1 MKNLTQALK
10 KKLFQKLF
18 QRPDFLGIYGDYDG
32 VLTFLAKIWPLQDM
46 PSEDSR
52 FSNAM
57 DDARQHLVNNS
68 DWELDY
74 TFTERFNLIDGPD
87 EIFNAFLEVA
97 VSPDVRKTKESIQEY
112 VNLINYQLAR
122 SGYRMVHVDYF
133 EELPVYKLM
142 DKGQFSDLPLEISA
156 NQVPFFKGADNIDH
170 HPCFVLFQSDWDD
183 YGHETT
189 FVLQYRKSASSFERI
204 GQFNIMKSGV
214 KKTWDVVPDRFTQ
227 LEDDFCSLGSGIH
240 FYEAFRD
247 IFGPNY
253 QSALYALRDVALFPR
268 IADEFEDD
276 DIFRTSLLRMNETE
290 SLMRTARF
298 KLNGI
303 DLTQAFKFNFTTRP
317 PYAENDILLNF
328 DFQYAEKIK
337 HRIYGLIGKN
347 GTGKTRILSSLI
359 HALSEEN
366 PAAITPKKP
375 LYGKIFSV
383 SYSFFDRFEPPEAN
397 ASFNYVYC
405 GLKKRGGGWLTE
417 DELTARFFE
426 SAERIKR
433 KRLMVEWNEILKTF
447 IPADILSEMFGRID
461 GHFAFIAEKF
471 SSVYGKVSSG
481 QNILLFIITEIIAQI
496 RQNSLIIY
504 DEPETHLHPNAIS
517 ELMNTLFTM
526 TENFNSFCI
535 IATHSP
541 IVIQELQS
549 RNVYVIE
556 REEASVSARKL
567 DKEVF
572 AENLTVITEDIF
584 GNRDVSKHYIQFLR
598 RLVNE
603 NMTFEEI
610 VGTIET
616 NDLPLSLNAR
626 LYIKSLISEY
636 NENA

>member
-1 MKNLTQALK
+1 MNNLSQPLK

-18 QRPDFLGIYGDYDG
+18 ERPDFLGIYSDYDG
-32 VLTFLAKIWPLQDM
+32 IITFLNKIWPLQDM

-52 FSNAM
+52 FANAM
-57 DDARQHLVNNS
+57 EDARQHLVNNS
-68 DWELDY
+68 DWEYDY
-74 TFTERFNLIDGPD
+74 TFTERLNLLGGPD
-87 EIFNAFLEVA
+87 EIFNTFLEVV
-97 VSPDVRKTKESIQEY
+97 VSPDVRKDKDSILEY

-122 SGYRMVHVDYF
+122 SGHRMVHVDYF
-133 EELPVYKLM
+133 EELPVYKLA
-142 DKGQFSDLPLEISA
+142 DKGKFNDLPLEISA
-156 NQVPFFKGADNIDH
+156 NQIPFFKGMDGIDQY
-170 HPCFVLFQSDWDD
+170 PCFVLIYDNWDD
-183 YGHETT
+183 YGHKTT
-189 FVLQYRKSASSFERI
+189 MALQYRSSQGSYERI
-204 GQFNIMKSGV
+204 GELCIMKSAE
-214 KKTWDVVPDRFTQ
+214 KTTWDVLPDRFIQ
-227 LEDDFCSLGSGIH
+227 LEEDFCSLGSGIE
-240 FYEAFRD
+240 FYETFRTV
-247 IFGPNY
+247 FGANY

-276 DIFRTSLLRMNETE
+276 DIFRTSLLRMNEAE

-298 KLNGI
+298 KMNGI
-303 DLTQAFKFNFTTRP
+303 DLSQAFKFNFSTRP

-359 HALSEEN
+359 HALSEDN
-366 PAAITPKKP
+366 PTSITPKKP

-383 SYSFFDRFEPPEAN
+383 SYSFFDRFEIPDAN

-405 GLKKRGGGWLTE
+405 GLKKKDNGWLSE
-417 DELTARFFE
+417 EELTARFFE
-426 SAERIKR
+426 SADRIK
-433 KRLMVEWNEILKTF
+433 KKNLVVEWNEILKTF
-447 IPADILSEMFGRID
+447 IPGDILGEMYGRKD
-461 GHFAFIAEKF
+461 GQFSFLAEKF
-471 SSVYGKVSSG
+471 SSVYNKVSSG
-481 QNILLFIITEIIAQI
+481 QNILLFIITEVIAQI

-535 IATHSP
+535 LATHSP

-556 REEASVSARKL
+556 REDLAVSARKL

-584 GNRDVSKHYIQFLR
+584 GNREVSKHYIQFLR
-598 RLVNE
+598 GLVTE
-603 NMTFEEI
+603 DMTFEEI
-610 VGTIET
+610 VSTLET

-626 LYIKSLISEY
+626 LYIKSLISEH